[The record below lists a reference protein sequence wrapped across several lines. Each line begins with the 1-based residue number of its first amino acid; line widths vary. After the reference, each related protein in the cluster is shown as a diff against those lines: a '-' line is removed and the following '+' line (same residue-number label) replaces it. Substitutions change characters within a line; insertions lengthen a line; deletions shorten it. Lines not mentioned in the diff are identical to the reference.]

1 MLRPRRRPLLL
12 LPLAALVFAALLLCR
27 PPRAAS
33 AAASRL
39 LLRSR
44 RARAAARAMPAG
56 PDAECPGRATRNHFR
71 EAHGMGCRTQS
82 EKNFLKWRRKC
93 LAVAQ
98 SAADKAAQMVA
109 DAADEAER
117 TTSDRLMG
125 QANDKFEARLAEI
138 ETARKAARRDQADAA
153 ADTAEVEKQK
163 AQQALNDAL
172 DKAVKDAETKRL
184 QMLADAQNQRNQ
196 ARDLVLADCG
206 RFLHD

>member
-1 MLRPRRRPLLL
+1 MRCPHRPRPSFL
-12 LPLAALVFAALLLCR
+12 LPRLAALAMLLLWR
-27 PPRAAS
+27 PLAAAS

-39 LLRSR
+39 LLRSH
-44 RARAAARAMPAG
+44 RARAARAMPTG
-56 PDAECPGRATRNHFR
+56 PDAECSGRATRNHFR

-82 EKNFLKWRRKC
+82 EKNYLKWRRKC
-93 LAVAQ
+93 LAVAK

-125 QANDKFEARLAEI
+125 QANDKFEARLGEI
-138 ETARKAARRDQADAA
+138 ETVRKAAPREQADAA
-153 ADTAEVEKQK
+153 ADTAEAEKQK
-163 AQQALNDAL
+163 AQQALNDSL